1 MTSIDNETKVT
12 LYEFSKKIKKM
23 AESGHCEDAVFLIRQ
38 KMAQFP
44 DAPEPHN
51 LYGIILEKQRDTV
64 GAMKHFRA
72 AWALEPSYAP
82 ARQNMDRFGSFE
94 NDLKPAYSEEDCGTQ
109 KQKKHWF
116 RNAG

>member
-1 MTSIDNETKVT
+1 MKNIDNEVKVS

-23 AESGHCEDAVFLIRQ
+23 AESGHCDDAVFLIRQ

-72 AWALEPSYAP
+72 AWALDPSYAP

-94 NDLKPAYSEEDCGTQ
+94 SDMKPAYSEDDCGN
-109 KQKKHWF
+109 KKSRRWF
-116 RNAG
+116 KTAG